1 MTAPVSAAAILTAL
15 QNLTRGYYEYAAA
28 DAGTTT
34 AATLEEIGDVLA
46 RCNPVTGNNH
56 VRDLPGRDVADMI
69 NASLSLVMRDL
80 DVTTPN
86 WSALNRVRCQISATA
101 RPDL

>member
-1 MTAPVSAAAILTAL
+1 MNYAPAAAILAAL
-15 QNLTRGYYEYAAA
+15 QNLTRGYYEYAAVA
-28 DAGTTT
+28 ETRPGT

-46 RCNPVTGNNH
+46 RCNPANWCNH
-56 VRDLPGRDVADMI
+56 VRELSGRDVADQI

-80 DVTTPN
+80 DVNTPN
-86 WSALNRVRCQISATA
+86 WAALNRVRCQISATA